1 MLTKNYYCSVNN
13 NQYDLV
19 FAVRTIQLKENN
31 NFTFC
36 EKVYKLMSNV
46 KKGGYLY
53 LMYYLNN
60 DIEVANKQMELSKD
74 IVKKKFEY
82 KNYLYKKKFLKCW
95 ITHYQ

>member
-1 MLTKNYYCSVNN
+1 
-13 NQYDLV
+13 
-19 FAVRTIQLKENN
+19 
-31 NFTFC
+31 
-36 EKVYKLMSNV
+36 MSNV